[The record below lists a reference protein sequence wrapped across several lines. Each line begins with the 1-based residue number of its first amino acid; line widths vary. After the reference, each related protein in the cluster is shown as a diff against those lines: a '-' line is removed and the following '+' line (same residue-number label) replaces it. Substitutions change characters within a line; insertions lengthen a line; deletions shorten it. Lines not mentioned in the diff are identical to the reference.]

1 MPMILQCLPALLLLV
16 AFSNLALYA
25 AEEMTLGGAFGA
37 AAVSLTAGVT
47 NPLSLVL
54 RRRRGRP
61 RKFAAPARAVTV
73 TLPESVIE
81 ILSQHNRDLSRAIVA
96 VANSHAAANLKEA
109 AELAVFGRRA
119 VITIRPTAT
128 LERRAGIE
136 LVPLP
141 DGRALISFDQPKTI
155 AELELLLGD
164 ALDDPKLHPDDRKVF
179 ESIRRILQDARR
191 SKDVSILRRTII
203 VLESTDQRRPMQSPR
218 TGRAKA

>member
-1 MPMILQCLPALLLLV
+1 MILQCLPALLLLV

-96 VANSHAAANLKEA
+96 VANSHAPAKLREA

-119 VITIRPTAT
+119 VITIRPTTT
-128 LERRAGIE
+128 LEQRAGID

-164 ALDDPKLHPDDRKVF
+164 AIDDPKLAPEDRKVF
-179 ESIRRILQDARR
+179 EGIRRILKDARQ
-191 SKDVSILRRTII
+191 STDVSLLRRTII
-203 VLESTDQRRPMQSPR
+203 VLESNGRRKLLRPPR
-218 TGRAKA
+218 TARAKA